1 MTGLSLP
8 PAHLHALRLLI
19 VEVEPRM
26 LIRIAWRA
34 SESHAAFR
42 RESRSRFD
50 APDGT
55 FGTLYAAFDLET
67 AFVEA
72 VLRERPADLKT
83 SRIPLDFAEIDARV
97 VVNFP
102 AESPRPLR
110 LVQLYDE
117 GLVAAHIDNRIST
130 IDDYSITQHWA
141 TAFHDHPT
149 QADGI
154 LYLSRFLGTRRSV
167 ALFDRCESL
176 LAAAVVTPLIEHA
189 DLADVLDRFNIGIN
203 RP

>member
-1 MTGLSLP
+1 MTGLPLP

-19 VEVEPRM
+19 VEVEPR
-26 LIRIAWRA
+26 LLLRIAWRDLK
-34 SESHAAFR
+34 SHAAFQ
-42 RESRSRFD
+42 RESRNRFD
-50 APDGT
+50 APDGS

-72 VLRERPADLKT
+72 VLRERPAHIKT
-83 SRIPLDFAEIDARV
+83 SRIPLDFAELDARV

-102 AESPRPLR
+102 ARSPRQLR

-130 IDDYSITQHWA
+130 IDDYPITQRWA
-141 TAFHDHPT
+141 KAFHDHPSR
-149 QADGI
+149 ADGI
-154 LYLSRFLGTRRSV
+154 LYLSRFLGARRSV
-167 ALFDRCESL
+167 ALFDRCGSL
-176 LAAAVVTPLIEHA
+176 LSTGAVTPLVEHP
-189 DLADVLDRFNIGIN
+189 DLADVLDRYNIGIN